1 MGLISR
7 VSSRTYRA
15 NMSFIAGEEFQ
26 HIHRIQNTNIDGN
39 VKALYAMT
47 KIRGIGRRFS
57 DLVLKKSEIDRT
69 KRAGQL
75 TADEIERMQT
85 TMANPKNFKIPTW
98 FLSRQRDIKDGKT
111 PNSPQTTGTTSSVKI
126 SRG

>member
-1 MGLISR
+1 MAITFLP
-7 VSSRTYRA
+7 VFTYLPFQPFLNFLSFLGRK
-15 NMSFIAGEEFQ
+15 MSFIAGEEFQ

-75 TADEIERMQT
+75 SNDEIERMQT
-85 TMANPKNFKIPTW
+85 TMQH
-98 FLSRQRDIKDGKT
+98 FL
-111 PNSPQTTGTTSSVKI
+111 
-126 SRG
+126 

>member
-69 KRAGQL
+69 KRARQL
-75 TADEIERMQT
+75 TSEEIERMQT
-85 TMANPKNFKIPTW
+85 TMANPKNFKLHRGIRHYWGVRVKGQHTC
-98 FLSRQRDIKDGKT
+98 
-111 PNSPQTTGTTSSVKI
+111 TTGRHGRTVGIT
-126 SRG
+126 